1 MMHTTGVPVPCGQ
14 FSREVVGTVI
24 GEYIYT
30 ASKLSN
36 RRWEK
41 IKSLCGA
48 EQKPSLKSQVYLD
61 RRAMYEPSSPLKPDG
76 LNEADDSEWVLV
88 CAD

>member
-1 MMHTTGVPVPCGQ
+1 MHTTGVQVPCGQ
-14 FSREVVGTVI
+14 FSREVVGSII

-36 RRWEK
+36 RQWEK

-48 EQKPSLKSQVYLD
+48 HSTEQKPNLKSQVYLD
-61 RRAMYEPSSPLKPDG
+61 RCTMYELSSPLKA
-76 LNEADDSEWVLV
+76 LNEMDELVSE
-88 CAD
+88 

>member
-1 MMHTTGVPVPCGQ
+1 MMHTTGVQVPCGQ
-14 FSREVVGTVI
+14 FSHEVVGSVI
-24 GEYIYT
+24 GKYIYM

-48 EQKPSLKSQVYLD
+48 HSTEQKPNLKSQVYLD
-61 RRAMYEPSSPLKPDG
+61 RRTMYKPSSPLKAS
-76 LNEADDSEWVLV
+76 NETDESVSE
-88 CAD
+88 